1 MQEKSSLERL
11 APLSGVAF
19 AVLGIGGTMIAAR
32 GEPDFVGP
40 PEEWVQYYTRHD
52 GDIMA
57 GGMVFLLAVFA
68 LLWFLGS
75 VRRLLRDAEG
85 GDGRVSSIGFAGGV
99 VGAAMLLGSAAT
111 TMVAALRVDDQG
123 TISADLAATMGD
135 LSSILFGLAAP
146 LALGV
151 LVAASAVVGFRHAAL
166 PAWLAW
172 TSSALAV
179 LMVIPF
185 IAWAAIAVFP
195 LWAVTMS
202 VLIYRR
208 ETAPAEATSTS
219 LPRGAVP
226 VA

>member
-1 MQEKSSLERL
+1 MQEKSSLEQL

-19 AVLGIGGTMIAAR
+19 AVLGIAGTMIAAR

-40 PEEWVQYYTRHD
+40 PDEWVRYYTRHD
-52 GDIMA
+52 GDIIF
-57 GGMVFLLAVFA
+57 GGMVLMLAVFA
-68 LLWFLGS
+68 LVWFLGS

-85 GDGRVSSIGFAGGV
+85 GDGRVSSIGFAGGMI
-99 VGAAMLLGSAAT
+99 GAAMLLGSAAT

-123 TISADLAATMGD
+123 TISADLATVMGD
-135 LSSILFGLAAP
+135 LSTILFGLAAP

-166 PAWLAW
+166 PSWLAW

-179 LMVIPF
+179 VMVIPF
-185 IAWAAIAVFP
+185 VSWAAMFVFP
-195 LWAVTMS
+195 LWAVTLS

-208 ETAPAEATSTS
+208 ETAPARAARTS
-219 LPRGAVP
+219 LLQGAVP
-226 VA
+226 AA